1 MDAVSLIRSALDEQK
16 LAWLQESGATTQL
29 WRASMVLAR
38 ALEENFLHIKAN
50 ATQQLDPRIVDQ
62 WRRRYEAGLHRLQ
75 QARVPTTRDPREGF
89 EIYRSLRSE
98 WDVHIA
104 VLAPAMAYDLAE
116 IDPVGA
122 EPERAERRAPFQA
135 RRHAAG

>member
-1 MDAVSLIRSALDEQK
+1 
-16 LAWLQESGATTQL
+16 
-29 WRASMVLAR
+29 MVLAR